1 MAHDLILNVDDT
13 EAARYA
19 KSRILQ
25 RAGFQV
31 IEAASGGEALAKAAS
46 ENPAL
51 VLLDTKLPDLSG
63 FDVCRRLKQNP
74 HTAMVLVLQT
84 SASYVASPDR
94 VRALDSGADNYLIE
108 PIEPEELVANVR
120 ALLRLAKAERELRE
134 VNRLKDEFLAIL
146 AHELRNPLGPIRNAV
161 ELLRNL
167 DPYAPQPQ
175 ESARQMIIRQTDH
188 MVRLVDDLL
197 DVSRISQ
204 GKIALRVAPVEL
216 GELLRSVLDTAADT
230 AARRRHTLSAQL
242 ADTPLWVAGDAVRLA
257 QITGN
262 LLNNACKFT
271 PLGGA
276 IDVSLARDGGEALIR
291 ISDNGI
297 GIPPGQIDSI
307 FTLFA
312 QAGHSADRVQD
323 GLGIGLS
330 LVKTLVDLHGGSV
343 AARSD
348 GTGHGSTFEI
358 RLPLSA
364 APECG
369 AGSGVPPAAPAAEPG
384 PAVAPRRVL
393 VVDDSVDSA
402 DMVASLLG
410 YCGHDV
416 RTAHTGG
423 DAVRLALAFR
433 PQLVFLDIGLPDMP
447 GTEVASAMRKL
458 PELAGIRL
466 VALSGYGQERD
477 RNDAL
482 AAGFDQHLTKPATFE
497 ALEAAVRELD
507 AP

>member
-134 VNRLKDEFLAIL
+134 VNRRKDEFLAIL

-167 DPYAPQPQ
+167 DPYAPPPQ
-175 ESARQMIIRQTDH
+175 EGARQMIIRQTDH

-204 GKIALRVAPVEL
+204 GKIVLRVAPVEL
-216 GELLRSVLDTAADT
+216 GELLRSVLETASDN
-230 AARRRHTLSAQL
+230 AARRSQTLSSRL
-242 ADTPLWVAGDAVRLA
+242 PGEPLWVAGDAVRLA
-257 QITGN
+257 QVTGN

-271 PLGGA
+271 ALGGA
-276 IDVSLARDGGEALIR
+276 IEAILAREGDSALIR

-297 GIPPGQIDSI
+297 GIPPEQLDSI

-343 AARSD
+343 AASSA
-348 GTGHGSTFEI
+348 GEGQGAAFEI
-358 RLPLSA
+358 RLPLCA
-364 APECG
+364 
-369 AGSGVPPAAPAAEPG
+369 PPAAGAGDIAAGSASGAARP
-384 PAVAPRRVL
+384 PRRIL

-410 YCGHDV
+410 FSGHQV
-416 RTAHTGG
+416 ATAHTGA
-423 DAVRLALAFR
+423 DALRQALAFR

-447 GTEVASAMRKL
+447 GTEVASAIRRL
-458 PELAGIRL
+458 PELDGIRL
-466 VALSGYGQERD
+466 VALSGYGQARD
-477 RNDAL
+477 RDNAL
-482 AAGFDQHLTKPATFE
+482 AAGFDRHLTKPATFE

>member
-1 MAHDLILNVDDT
+1 MMAHDLILNVDDT

-46 ENPAL
+46 DNPAL

-358 RLPLSA
+358 RLPLCA
-364 APECG
+364 APDAARD
-369 AGSGVPPAAPAAEPG
+369 AGAAPAT
-384 PAVAPRRVL
+384 PASHAAAPRRVL
-393 VVDDSVDSA
+393 VVDDSVDAA
-402 DMVASLLG
+402 DMVASLLS
-410 YCGHDV
+410 YCGHQV
-416 RTAHTGG
+416 RTAHSGA
-423 DAVRLALAFR
+423 DALHQALAFR

-458 PELAGIRL
+458 PELAGVRL

-477 RNDAL
+477 RHDAL

-497 ALEAAVRELD
+497 ALEAAVRKLD